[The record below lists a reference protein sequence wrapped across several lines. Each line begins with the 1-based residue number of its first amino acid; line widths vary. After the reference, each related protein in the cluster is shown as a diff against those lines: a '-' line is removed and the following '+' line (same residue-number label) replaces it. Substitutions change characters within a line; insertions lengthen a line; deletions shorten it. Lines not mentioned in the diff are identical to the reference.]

1 MGPQLTHVLCTG
13 LVTAPPCP
21 GLARPPELTLSAKGP
36 VWLSLSILTL
46 ALEIDERH
54 PHFVEVETGP

>member
-1 MGPQLTHVLCTG
+1 MGPQLTHVLYTG
-13 LVTAPPCP
+13 LVTAPLCP
-21 GLARPPELTLSAKGP
+21 GLARPPEPTLSAKGP